1 MAMLK
6 VLCLFSFIYMYLS
19 LSELRELELQ
29 NLLKLSVQN
38 LNLYIDDHV

>member
-6 VLCLFSFIYMYLS
+6 VVRLFSFIYMYLS